1 MRKKLLGASAVMLI
15 AALAGCGGG
24 GGGGNNN
31 TSSSS
36 ATDVITTQVVA
47 SYVKG
52 AKVCVEGTN
61 KCAITNSVGV
71 AAIPGVVPPVKLEI
85 SLGEVPLGD
94 VQVENSTEVI
104 TPADIAGGDKTVAQL
119 IEDIIHSLGKENG
132 ETVDVSHLKAKVEK
146 PLVELVKEAIKEE
159 KPVEIPLGE
168 HHVEIDP
175 HEKEVIV
182 DDKPVPHHP
191 LPKPEHTN
199 EKALEILHHLAK
211 FLAKAN
217 GKCVAFYD
225 EEEHGATCK
234 LLVNPANPLQFKL
247 TQCENPH
254 DNDDTY
260 EDVFIKDGKVYVI
273 DEDGTTA
280 EVVKVED
287 DKLYYKAKA
296 SEGNGTIE
304 GYMALAQTCHKPG
317 SGYGYGYGYGH
328 ENGSGY
334 GYGYGYGHENGSG
347 YGYGYGYGHENG
359 SGYGYGVP
367 APSRH
372 FFPDNIS
379 QVWQFFEENEHKT
392 VKTSDGGSCFIS
404 EARDENGEYIV
415 EFTDCQNTA
424 ARDGQRKLWVDSDHK
439 VLVKLPNGKVKVYVY
454 ADDETV
460 CTDEFCLYT
469 NPEPSQSELTSLM
482 KVWIGYKVD
491 TEKKE
496 LIPEYCAEFKDGA
509 LYATDCET
517 GQSGK
522 LADYSVS
529 GNTIVYTNQTD
540 PEAPKSHRVFK
551 VAGTDIGT
559 FVFTYTIWPDD
570 EGIEFFKVSDSC
582 QCK

>member
-1 MRKKLLGASAVMLI
+1 MKRKLTTSLVGLATV
-15 AALAGCGGG
+15 ALFSCGGG
-24 GGGGNNN
+24 GGDTGT

-36 ATDVITTQVVA
+36 TDTGVITTQLVA
-47 SYVKG
+47 SYIKG
-52 AKVCVEGTN
+52 AKVCVEETD

-71 AAIPGVVPPVKLEI
+71 AAIIGAVPPVKLQI
-85 SLGEVPLGD
+85 FLGEVPLGD
-94 VQVENSTEVI
+94 VEVDDGTEVI
-104 TPADIAGGDKTVAQL
+104 TPVDIAEGDKTVAQL
-119 IEDIIHSLGKENG
+119 IEDIIHSLGEKEG
-132 ETVDVSHLKAKVEK
+132 ETVDVSHLKAEVEK
-146 PLVELVKEAIKEE
+146 PLEELIEEAIKEK

-168 HHVEIDP
+168 HRVEIDP
-175 HEKEVIV
+175 NQKIVIV
-182 DDKPVPHHP
+182 DGEPVPHHP
-191 LPKPEHTN
+191 LPEPETAD
-199 EKALEILHHLAK
+199 EEALEILHKLAK

-225 EEEHGATCK
+225 DEVNGDTCK

-247 TQCENPH
+247 TQCENPY

-260 EDVFIKDGKVYVI
+260 EDVFIKDGKVYII
-273 DEDGTTA
+273 DEDGVIA

-287 DKLYYKAKA
+287 DKLYYKVENA
-296 SEGNGTIE
+296 EGGGYIE
-304 GYMALAQTCHKPG
+304 GYMALTDTCHTPSSTPGETSDEASGDTSGEVSPIKPV
-317 SGYGYGYGYGH
+317 
-328 ENGSGY
+328 N
-334 GYGYGYGHENGSG
+334 
-347 YGYGYGYGHENG
+347 
-359 SGYGYGVP
+359 
-367 APSRH
+367 
-372 FFPDNIS
+372 FFPSDLNK
-379 QVWQFFEENEHKT
+379 VWQFFENNEHKT
-392 VKTSDGGSCFIS
+392 VKTSDGGSCVIS

-424 ARDGQRKLWVDSDHK
+424 ARDGQRKIKFDPETNK
-439 VLVKLPNGKVKVYVY
+439 VLIELPDGKVKVYVY

-460 CTDEFCLYT
+460 CTEDFCLYT
-469 NPEPSQSELTSLM
+469 NPEPSQSELTSLT

-496 LIPEYCAEFKDGA
+496 LIPEYCAEFKDGE
-509 LYATDCET
+509 LYATDCKT

-522 LADYSVS
+522 VANYSVS

-559 FVFTYTIWPDD
+559 FVFAYTIWPDD